1 MQFTLKG
8 KHGETVEFEDVA
20 KNSGPYLARRYRMV
34 VTGSNGVKKADVEI
48 DVEDIKRL
56 AKAS

>member
-8 KHGETVEFEDVA
+8 KHGETVAFEDIVGRVNGQA
-20 KNSGPYLARRYRMV
+20 RYRMV
-34 VTGSNGVKKADVEI
+34 VTSSDGVKKADVEL
-48 DVEDIKRL
+48 DAEDIKRL

>member
-8 KHGETVEFEDVA
+8 KHGETVEFTDVTGQVRGT
-20 KNSGPYLARRYRMV
+20 SSRYRMV
-34 VTGSNGVKKADVEI
+34 VKGSDGVKKADVEI

>member
-8 KHGETVEFEDVA
+8 RYGETVEFVDVA
-20 KNSGPYLARRYRMV
+20 KNIGHGTARYRMV
-34 VTGSNGVKKADVEI
+34 VKDSNGVKHADVEI

>member
-8 KHGETVEFEDVA
+8 KYGETVEFVDVA
-20 KNSGPYLARRYRMV
+20 KNIGQGTARYRMV
-34 VTGSNGVKKADVEI
+34 VTGSDGVKKADVEI

>member
-8 KHGETVEFEDVA
+8 KHGETVDFKDVTGLQGKA
-20 KNSGPYLARRYRMV
+20 RYRMV
-34 VTGSNGVKKADVEI
+34 VTGSNGVKHADVEI

>member
-8 KHGETVEFEDVA
+8 KHGETVEFQDVTGQGKA
-20 KNSGPYLARRYRMV
+20 RYRMV
-34 VTGSNGVKKADVEI
+34 VTSSDGTEKAHVEI